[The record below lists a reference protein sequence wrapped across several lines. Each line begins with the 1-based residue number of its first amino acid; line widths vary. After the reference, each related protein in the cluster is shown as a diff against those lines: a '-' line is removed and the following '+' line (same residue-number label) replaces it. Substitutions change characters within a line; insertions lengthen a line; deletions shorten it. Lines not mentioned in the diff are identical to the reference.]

1 MVERAVP
8 EPEHADQRISDTH
21 EFRLEAENLDLRR
34 LLAQAGIDAAEQK
47 VAEKLQRIMVE
58 ELHHRVKN
66 ILATVQ
72 AIASQSL
79 RATQNIE
86 DGRKAIESRLQALG
100 RVHDVLLQT
109 NWSKAKLVAI
119 LMAGIEPFITAT
131 APQIEI
137 RSADIEVAPAAA
149 LPLAMILNELCT
161 NAVKYGALSR
171 PTGRVSIEAS
181 VADGDDGF
189 LLTWTEKGGPAVQ
202 EPARRSFGSKL
213 IEHAFVAQLQ
223 ATARLSFAPGGV
235 IYELRAP
242 LAELN
247 GSIAP

>member
-1 MVERAVP
+1 VP
-8 EPEHADQRISDTH
+8 EPQHADQRISDAH
-21 EFRLEAENLDLRR
+21 DLRLEAENLDLRR

-72 AIASQSL
+72 AITSQSL
-79 RATQNIE
+79 RAAQNVE

-109 NWSKAKLVAI
+109 NWSKTKLVAI
-119 LMAGIEPFITAT
+119 LKAGIEPFITAA
-131 APQIEI
+131 APQIAM

-171 PTGRVSIEAS
+171 PTGRVTIGAS
-181 VADGDDGF
+181 VADNGDSF
-189 LLTWTEKGGPAVQ
+189 LLTWMEKGGPAVQ

-213 IEHAFVAQLQ
+213 IEHAFVAQLE
-223 ATARLSFAPGGV
+223 ATAQLSFDPDGV
-235 IYELRAP
+235 IYDLRIP
-242 LAELN
+242 LTALN
-247 GSIAP
+247 GAIAPP

>member
-1 MVERAVP
+1 MALSKPQHSDE
-8 EPEHADQRISDTH
+8 RISETH
-21 EFRLEAENLDLRR
+21 ELQLEAENLDLRR

-79 RATQNIE
+79 IAAQNLE

-100 RVHDVLLQT
+100 RVHDVLLRT
-109 NWSKAKLVAI
+109 NWSKAKLATI
-119 LMAGIEPFITAT
+119 LRAGIEPFITAT
-131 APQIEI
+131 APQIEM

-149 LPLAMILNELCT
+149 LPLAMVLNELCT
-161 NAVKYGALSR
+161 NAVKYGALSL
-171 PTGRVSIEAS
+171 PTGRVLLEATVGES
-181 VADGDDGF
+181 GDSF
-189 LLTWTEKGGPAVQ
+189 LLTWAEKGGPVVK
-202 EPARRSFGSKL
+202 EPTRRNFGSKL

-223 ATARLSFAPGGV
+223 ATARLSFDPGGV
-235 IYELRAP
+235 TYQLRVP
-242 LAELN
+242 LAALN
-247 GSIAP
+247 ATIAR